1 MYTICYVDLWQYK
14 HNRYSR
20 RKSLSLGL
28 KKIKSHFGQILHLA
42 ISNWTKVN
50 Q

>member
-28 KKIKSHFGQILHLA
+28 KKSHFDQILHQSH
-42 ISNWTKVN
+42 I
-50 Q
+50 

>member
-28 KKIKSHFGQILHLA
+28 ENKITF
-42 ISNWTKVN
+42 
-50 Q
+50 

>member
-1 MYTICYVDLWQYK
+1 MYTTCYVDLWQYK

-28 KKIKSHFGQILHLA
+28 KKSNSTPKPYLLGQ
-42 ISNWTKVN
+42 K
-50 Q
+50 

>member
-20 RKSLSLGL
+20 CKSLSLGL
-28 KKIKSHFGQILHLA
+28 KKNHILTKFYTKA